1 MSDSNAYIG
10 LLKRVLLGLHS
21 ADAVEYKPLL
31 PDTPSL
37 RLKILLAVHKIL
49 RIKKYA
55 IVRSAEFDLEKRL
68 NGQDWPAH
76 ADTMIGLKRLENI
89 EFCFREVIK
98 DNIPGDFIETGVWRG
113 GSTIFMKALL
123 KNSNINNRVVWVADS
138 FEGLPKPDEQKYIA
152 DKGDSFYKVTDLA
165 IPMEEVKKN
174 FEKYNLLDENVKF
187 LKGWFKDTLPSAPI
201 QSLAILRLDGD
212 LYESTMDSLINLYPK
227 LSKGGFIVID
237 DWGAFPACKQA
248 VKDFRQKN
256 NITEEIK
263 VIDECG
269 VYWRKEE

>member
-1 MSDSNAYIG
+1 
-10 LLKRVLLGLHS
+10 VLLGLHN

-31 PDTPSL
+31 PNTPSL

-55 IVRSAEFDLEKRL
+55 IVRSAAFDLEKRL

-174 FEKYNLLDENVKF
+174 FEKYNYLM
-187 LKGWFKDTLPSAPI
+187 
-201 QSLAILRLDGD
+201 R
-212 LYESTMDSLINLYPK
+212 M
-227 LSKGGFIVID
+227 
-237 DWGAFPACKQA
+237 
-248 VKDFRQKN
+248 
-256 NITEEIK
+256 
-263 VIDECG
+263 
-269 VYWRKEE
+269 

>member
-10 LLKRVLLGLHS
+10 LLKKVLLGLHN

-31 PDTPSL
+31 PNTPSW
-37 RLKILLAVHKIL
+37 RLKFLLAVHKIL

-68 NGQDWPAH
+68 NGIDWPAH

-123 KNSNINNRVVWVADS
+123 KDSNINNRVVWVADS
-138 FEGLPKPDEQKYIA
+138 FEGLPKPDE
-152 DKGDSFYKVTDLA
+152 
-165 IPMEEVKKN
+165 KN
-174 FEKYNLLDENVKF
+174 
-187 LKGWFKDTLPSAPI
+187 
-201 QSLAILRLDGD
+201 ILRIKEIHFIRLQTL
-212 LYESTMDSLINLYPK
+212 LYQWK
-227 LSKGGFIVID
+227 K
-237 DWGAFPACKQA
+237 
-248 VKDFRQKN
+248 
-256 NITEEIK
+256 
-263 VIDECG
+263 
-269 VYWRKEE
+269 